1 MDGGI
6 GEALIAGSALAG
18 GVGGLVGNN
27 QSAQT
32 AKDQAGLARVQANQ
46 TDTAYREDLMSTIS
60 NIRAIRASV
69 GVGADSPTGQ
79 AIEARQEQLSDRNR
93 LTDVTGK
100 RLTAASQ
107 DRAAG
112 AYQTAGAIS
121 LFGGAAKGLS
131 SLKWS

>member
-1 MDGGI
+1 MARLTAQT
-6 GEALIAGSALAG
+6 EAAASLAI

-32 AKDQAGLARVQANQ
+32 AKDQAGLARVQANE

-60 NIRAIRASV
+60 NIRAIRAST
-69 GVGADSPTGQ
+69 GVGANSPTGV
-79 AIEARQEQLSDRNR
+79 AIEQRQEQLSDRNR
-93 LTDVTGK
+93 VTAVTGK
-100 RLTAASQ
+100 RLEAQSQ

-112 AYQTAGAIS
+112 AYQTAGVMS

>member
-6 GEALIAGSALAG
+6 SAALIAGSG
-18 GVGGLVGNN
+18 IMSGVGGMVGNN

-60 NIRAIRASV
+60 NIRAIRASS
-69 GVGADSPTGQ
+69 GVGSGSPTGI
-79 AIEARQEQLSDRNR
+79 AIEQRQEQLSDRNR
-93 LTDVTGK
+93 VTAVAGK
-100 RLTAASQ
+100 RFEASSQ
-107 DRAAG
+107 DRAAKG
-112 AYQTAGAIS
+112 YETAGMFS
-121 LFGGAAKGLS
+121 LAGGAVKGLS

>member
-69 GVGADSPTGQ
+69 RSAQIAQQGRRS
-79 AIEARQEQLSDRNR
+79 RR
-93 LTDVTGK
+93 GK
-100 RLTAASQ
+100 
-107 DRAAG
+107 
-112 AYQTAGAIS
+112 
-121 LFGGAAKGLS
+121 S
-131 SLKWS
+131 S